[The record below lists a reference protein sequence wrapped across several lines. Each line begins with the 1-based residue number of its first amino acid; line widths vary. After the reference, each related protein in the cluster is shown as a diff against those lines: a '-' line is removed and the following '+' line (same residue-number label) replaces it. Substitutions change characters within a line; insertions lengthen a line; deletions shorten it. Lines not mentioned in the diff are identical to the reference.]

1 MALDYRVARKL
12 MQQFHPLGCLLAASE
27 ANQNVAD
34 LQQLKSQHG
43 KRRQLPFSIC
53 IHEYHL
59 SMCCSSLAP
68 FIWHIILSTPPCL
81 LLSTSQIRL
90 SELQRINTALIN
102 ACSLSVNT

>member
-34 LQQLKSQHG
+34 LQQLKSQHA

-59 SMCCSSLAP
+59 SMCSSSLAP
-68 FIWHIILSTPPCL
+68 FIWPIILSTPPCL
-81 LLSTSQIRL
+81 LLSTAMPTFSGMQM
-90 SELQRINTALIN
+90 NDTAMTRQ
-102 ACSLSVNT
+102 V